1 MKITKRRILR
11 YFGLAVAIV
20 LFLWIATLAALY
32 FFVDVNQVKKIAVS
46 YVNENT
52 RGELGVGEV
61 KLKLFPI
68 VHFEVKDIVFKSSQ
82 DFQRK
87 DLFRCDQAKLSF
99 GIWSLIFGNPNI
111 SLGLEKPYVDFIVK
125 DTDVNNV
132 SDLMI
137 KKEPVNEPADKK
149 EQVAT
154 DKKKDN
160 MSYLFMSRFTFDV
173 NDAEIKYTSAK
184 AKYDVKALS
193 FKLMIDPA
201 DKSIE
206 LKAGSP
212 LDIKDKKFSLAGDWK
227 TNVEVKPTRDDNF
240 DVYLMF
246 DATKLSY
253 TSPSFVKPK
262 GVPLKLELSAYG
274 NETLLTI
281 KKATFTLFKTWL
293 TMTGKVAGLKEE
305 ISPLTLNVLT
315 SPIEAANIK
324 KILPSLKDYEF
335 SGPVES
341 KFAISG
347 TIQKLLLDVELD
359 AINVK
364 MKNENFDK
372 PAGVPLKVKTIVAK
386 SKESIDLQLL
396 KVWLVDDIA
405 EANGKMT
412 DLESE
417 FPTLQMNIKYLNLD
431 LAKMSK
437 IIPAIKKNK
446 LSGSIKASGEV
457 SGKMNPVPY
466 FKFDFKYADAA
477 TKNDLAAKI
486 SNSPKNVNSFIVDAT
501 SSRLDLNGFVPADS
515 KKVASKKGAKSSEP
529 AKPMD
534 KKKELVTKEQI
545 KSMNELLSKYSL
557 AMNLKANKVLFK
569 EFNFNNLI
577 FQANASK
584 GNFTVSKF
592 NTETLGGKIASG
604 LTLIPN
610 ISKPAYN
617 ANFDVSNLKVKDA
630 VEALMP
636 ELRGVL
642 DGILSGKIS
651 VAASGY
657 TVGDV
662 QKSLTGNGNF
672 AFNNF
677 VYSSKELNEALNQK
691 LNEKLGKFAPAQGK
705 NIFGG
710 NPGWETVQ
718 GTFNIKDEKIN
729 VEKILAKEKEYL
741 AEGKGNVD
749 FNNYMDMDFMVTV
762 PYKNLPYEPFKVDK
776 KELSQLPVHLTG
788 PVAKPKLDGAKL
800 VQYFLDKT
808 LANETKKLKEKTNK
822 EVEKI
827 KVQATDKLKQAIKGF
842 KF

>member
-1 MKITKRRILR
+1 MKITKRRVLR

-52 RGELGVGEV
+52 KGELGVGEV

-68 VHFEVKDIVFKSSQ
+68 VHFEVKDIVFKSSP

-87 DLFRCDQAKLSF
+87 DLFRCDNAKLSF

-125 DTDVNNV
+125 DKDVNNV
-132 SDLMI
+132 SDLMV
-137 KKEPVNEPADKK
+137 KKEAVNEPADKK
-149 EQVAT
+149 EET
-154 DKKKDN
+154 TKGKKKDN

-173 NDAEIKYTSAK
+173 NNAELKYTSPK
-184 AKYDVKALS
+184 AKYDVKELS

-212 LDIKDKKFSLAGDWK
+212 LDIKDKKFSVSGDWK
-227 TNVEVKPTRDDNF
+227 TNVEVKPSRDDNF
-240 DVYLMF
+240 DVSVMF

-274 NETLLTI
+274 NDTLLTI
-281 KKATFTLFKTWL
+281 KKAVFTLFKPWL
-293 TMTGKVAGLKEE
+293 TITGKVAGLKEE
-305 ISPLTLNVLT
+305 TSPLTLNIST
-315 SPIEAANIK
+315 SPMDAGNIK
-324 KILPSLKDYEF
+324 KLLPALKDYEL
-335 SGPVES
+335 SGSIES
-341 KFAISG
+341 KLAVSG
-347 TIQKLLLDVELD
+347 AIQKFLLDMELD
-359 AINVK
+359 ATTVK
-364 MKNENFDK
+364 MKNKDFNK
-372 PAGVPLKVKTIVAK
+372 ISGAPLKVKMIATK
-386 SKESIDLQLL
+386 SKENVDLQLL
-396 KVWLVDDIA
+396 KLWFIDNII
-405 EANGKMT
+405 EANGKIT
-412 DLESE
+412 NLENE
-417 FPTLQMNIKYLNLD
+417 FPNLQMNLKYSNTT
-431 LAKMSK
+431 
-437 IIPAIKKNK
+437 
-446 LSGSIKASGEV
+446 
-457 SGKMNPVPY
+457 
-466 FKFDFKYADAA
+466 
-477 TKNDLAAKI
+477 TKSDLAAKV
-486 SNSPKNVNSFIVDAT
+486 SNSPKNASSFVVDAT
-501 SSRLDLNGFVPADS
+501 SSRFDLNGFMSTDNKKGSS
-515 KKVASKKGAKSSEP
+515 KKAAKSSEP

-545 KSMNELLSKYSL
+545 KSLNELLAKYSL
-557 AMNLKANKVLFK
+557 AMNLKANKVIFK

-592 NTETLGGKIASG
+592 NTETLGGKISSG

-610 ISKPAYN
+610 ISKPSYS
-617 ANFDVSNLKVKDA
+617 ANFDASSLKVKDA
-630 VEALMP
+630 VETLMP
-636 ELRGVL
+636 ELKGVL

-651 VAASGY
+651 VSASGY

-677 VYSSKELNEALNQK
+677 VYSSKELNAALNQK
-691 LNEKLGKFAPAQGK
+691 LGEKLGKFAPAQGK

-729 VEKILAKEKEYL
+729 IEKALAKEKEYL

-776 KELSQLPVHLTG
+776 KELSQLPIHLTG

-808 LANETKKLKEKTNK
+808 LANETKKLKEKANK

-827 KVQATDKLKQAIKGF
+827 KGQATDKLKQAIKGF